1 MTLICYDLVK
11 LRQELSDKLDKANLE
26 LWAGTN
32 DRTRTEFLDKLIVI
46 ITQLS
51 LK

>member
-11 LRQELSDKLDKANLE
+11 LRQEISNKLDETGLE
-26 LWAGTN
+26 LWAGTTDN
-32 DRTRTEFLDKLIVI
+32 TRTEFLDRIIVI